1 MANFSTLNPL
11 EPNREQLA
19 VIQAAPNDRLLV
31 VAGPGTGKTQVAAMR
46 LVSLLDNGLHP
57 AQILVLSFSRTAVAT
72 LTSRLAS
79 LQLADDRVVED
90 LRHLAVRTFDS
101 WTFRV
106 LRQSGHAAPELLS
119 RSHDQNI
126 QTLVDLLGDVNNQ
139 FLTQLLSSIRHVIV
153 DEFQDLP
160 GVRSELVIALLSRL
174 ITERGGDVGFTVLG
188 DPAQAIFRF
197 ANRVEGEDIPDD
209 PWSELKTRLHDGL
222 TEISLVKNHRSTEK
236 LAAMANS
243 MRKILRS
250 EELDADAKL
259 KAMKRFLDKLPSS
272 PDDVKLGPEWLEGLP
287 EGSLAVLTRTNGEA
301 VSVSKM
307 LLGTSNKGPALPIRL
322 RLSGEEQFA
331 PAWIAE
337 ILYRFKPQSISRN
350 TFNTV
355 YAKLVEQTEHAVLD
369 LMQLPPPDIA
379 WKRLLRASG
388 APDDTPSVEMG
399 ELRVRMDWPD
409 AFPDDQVSEA
419 AAVYITTIH
428 QAKGMEFDNVALLAS
443 DPDQSEYR
451 KTIDPLEEAHVG
463 FVAITRAAKN
473 LGQLPASCIYRA
485 PYTWTGRNGRERQ
498 VAWGKMTNVQLGLK
512 GDVAA
517 TSFVDAN
524 LLGSQEAVDSLQKSL
539 AARAME
545 LRGHKVILQK
555 VKSDIEGFKAIDT
568 RYNIHLQEG
577 NEAGLLIGQTS
588 GQVAI
593 DLLNLLW
600 DKGYSLPF
608 KIFNLRIAEIVS
620 LTSIGDTIESV
631 PEPWRS
637 SRLWLGV
644 SLMGTGDFKP
654 WKRNAK

>member
-1 MANFSTLNPL
+1 MANFSTLHPL

-19 VIQAAPNDRLLV
+19 VIKAAPNDRLLV

-46 LVSLLDNGLHP
+46 LVSLLNSGLHP

-72 LTSRLAS
+72 LTSRLAI
-79 LQLADDRVVED
+79 LPLADDRVIED
-90 LRHLAVRTFDS
+90 LRHFAVRTFDS

-106 LRQSGHAAPELLS
+106 LRQSGHAATDLLS

-160 GVRSELVIALLSRL
+160 GVRSELVFALLSRL
-174 ITERGGDVGFTVLG
+174 ITERGDDVGFTVLG

-197 ANRVEGEDIPDD
+197 ANRVEREDIPDD
-209 PWSELKTRLHDGL
+209 PWSELKARLHDGL
-222 TEISLVKNHRSTEK
+222 SEISLVKNHRSTEK

-259 KAMKRFLDKLPSS
+259 SAMKRFLTKLPSS
-272 PDDVKLGPEWLEGLP
+272 PEEVKLGPLWLEGLP

-307 LLGTSNKGPALPIRL
+307 LLGTSNEGPALSIRL

-369 LMQLPPPDIA
+369 LMQLPPSDVA
-379 WKRLLRASG
+379 WNRLVRASG
-388 APDDTPSVEMG
+388 ASDDTPSVNMG

-443 DPDQSEYR
+443 DPKRSEYR
-451 KTIDPLEEAHVG
+451 KTIDPLEEANVG
-463 FVAITRAAKN
+463 FVAITRAAKH
-473 LGQLPASCIYRA
+473 LGQIPASCIYKA
-485 PYTWTGRNGRERQ
+485 PYPWTGRSGRERQ
-498 VAWGKMTNVQLGLK
+498 VAWGVMTNVQLGLK

-517 TSFVDAN
+517 TSFVDAKMH
-524 LLGSQEAVDSLQKSL
+524 GSQEAVDSLQKLL
-539 AARAME
+539 AARAIE

-555 VKSDIEGFKAIDT
+555 VTSEIEGFKAIDT

-577 NEAGLLIGQTS
+577 KEAGRLIGQTS

-620 LTSIGDTIESV
+620 LASIGDTIESV

-644 SLMGTGDFKP
+644 TLMGTGDFKP

>member
-1 MANFSTLNPL
+1 MANFSRPHPL

-46 LVSLLDNGLHP
+46 LVSLLNSGLHP
-57 AQILVLSFSRTAVAT
+57 AQVLVLSFSRTAVAT
-72 LTSRLAS
+72 LTNRLVS
-79 LQLADDRVVED
+79 LQLADDRVIED

-106 LRQSGHAAPELLS
+106 LRQSGHTVPELLS
-119 RSHDQNI
+119 RDYDQNI
-126 QTLVDLLGDVNNQ
+126 QTLVDQLGDVNNQ
-139 FLTQLLSSIRHVIV
+139 FPTQLLSSIRHVIV

-174 ITERGGDVGFTVLG
+174 IKERGGDVGFTVLG

-197 ANRVEGEDIPDD
+197 ANRVEGKDIPDD
-209 PWSELKTRLHDGL
+209 PWSELKARLQDGL
-222 TEISLVKNHRSTEK
+222 TEISLVRNHRATEK
-236 LAAMANS
+236 LASVANS

-259 KAMKRFLDKLPSS
+259 SAMKRFLDELPSS
-272 PDDVKLGPEWLEGLP
+272 AEDVKLGPKWLEGLP

-301 VSVSKM
+301 VRVSKM
-307 LLGTSNKGPALPIRL
+307 LMGTSNEGPALPIRL

-350 TFNTV
+350 TFSTV
-355 YAKLVEQTEHAVLD
+355 YAKLVEQTEQAVLE
-369 LMQLPPPDIA
+369 LMQLPPPDVA
-379 WKRLLRASG
+379 WKRLVRASG
-388 APDDTPSVEMG
+388 APDDTPSVDMG

-443 DPDQSEYR
+443 NPKPSEFR
-451 KTIDPLEEAHVG
+451 KTIDPLEEANVG
-463 FVAITRAAKN
+463 FVAITRAARH
-473 LGQLPASCIYRA
+473 LGQIPASCIYRA
-485 PYTWTGRNGRERQ
+485 PYPWTGRSGRERQ
-498 VAWGKMTNVQLGLK
+498 VAWGVMTNVQLGLK
-512 GDVAA
+512 GDIAA

-524 LLGSQEAVDSLQKSL
+524 LHGSQVAVDSLQKSL
-539 AARAME
+539 AARAIE

-568 RYNIHLQEG
+568 RYNIYLQEG
-577 NEAGLLIGQTS
+577 NEAGRLIGQTS

-593 DLLNLLW
+593 DLLSLLW

-608 KIFNLRIAEIVS
+608 KIFNLRIADIVS
-620 LTSIGDTIESV
+620 LASTGDTIESV
-631 PEPWRS
+631 PEPWCT